1 MKLSVIAAS
10 ALITIAAFG
19 EDVTSVETS
28 NTFGV
33 MKVSCSAQ
41 KVIVCTPWVKALTA
55 DAIQLKDLVMTAG
68 LEPDDSIILYTG
80 KTGKVSDF
88 KSWVLGENGE
98 WQGVA
103 VTDVNGTTLPGAD
116 EAIARGAGFWF
127 VKKNFTAGAT
137 YDLYLYGQDTADAAT
152 STVVANAYNLVA
164 NPKTEDVAITALSG
178 VTPAVGDTIQVP
190 NGAAPAKVYTYKNG
204 AWGKSVK
211 TQIGSTGQY
220 KMAWQAITAD
230 EKIPAGQGFWYISKG
245 GAGAIAW

>member
-88 KSWVLGENGE
+88 KSWVLGENGA

-127 VKKNFTAGAT
+127 VKKTFSEP
-137 YDLYLYGQDTADAAT
+137 YDLYLYGQDTADAAK
-152 STVVANAYNLVA
+152 STVVVNAYNLVA
-164 NPKTEDVAITALSG
+164 NPKTVDVTITALSG

-220 KMAWQAITAD
+220 KMVWQTINED

-245 GAGAIAW
+245 GVGAIAW

>member
-190 NGAAPAKVYTYKNG
+190 NGSAPAKVYTYKNG

-211 TQIGSTGQY
+211 TQIATGQY

>member
-10 ALITIAAFG
+10 ALATIAAFG
-19 EDVTSVETS
+19 ADVTSVETS

-33 MKVSCSAQ
+33 MKVTCSAQ

-55 DAIQLKDLVMTAG
+55 GDIQLKDLVMTAG
-68 LEPDDSIILYTG
+68 LDAGDSIILYTG
-80 KTGKVSDF
+80 KTGKASDF
-88 KSWVLGENGE
+88 KSWVLDGDGV

-127 VKKNFTAGAT
+127 VKKSFSADYN
-137 YDLYLYGQDTADAAT
+137 LYLYGQDTSDTAT

-164 NPKTEDVAITALSG
+164 NPKTEDVAITSLSG

-190 NGAAPAKVYTYKNG
+190 NGSAPAKVYTYKNG

-211 TQIGSTGQY
+211 TPIGTTGQY
-220 KMAWQAITAD
+220 KMVWQAINAD

-245 GAGAIAW
+245 GAGTIAW